1 MRLFL
6 FESDIN
12 WTELLQNKKINNLTV
27 FSNFIFVPGGVE
39 SDRPSTLDN
48 SMAWTVVLPSVSDTF
63 NMRGAVVDSSLI
75 FGALTFRI
83 LVTWSTRPGKEL
95 SF

>member
-48 SMAWTVVLPSVSDTF
+48 SMA
-63 NMRGAVVDSSLI
+63 
-75 FGALTFRI
+75 
-83 LVTWSTRPGKEL
+83 
-95 SF
+95 